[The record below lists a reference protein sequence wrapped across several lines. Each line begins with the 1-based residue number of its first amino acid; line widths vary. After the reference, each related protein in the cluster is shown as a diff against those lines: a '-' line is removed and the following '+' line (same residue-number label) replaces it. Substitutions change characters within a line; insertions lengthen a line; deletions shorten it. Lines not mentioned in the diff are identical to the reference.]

1 MTSTGI
7 DGLESTIHKTNEWL
21 NDIMEEEGWTDKN
34 KAYLALRSTLHA
46 LRDRL
51 VVNEAIDL
59 GAQLPCLFEAYT
71 TKDTRHRASRTD
83 HKKRVIFSLSSGG
96 ISKGLLISMQKRQP
110 AVYFPFSAKRYPKEK
125 STISRA
131 CCPRKSKSSGTNPSS
146 MRRLIGESSQQR

>member
-59 GAQLPCLFEAYT
+59 GAQLPLLIRGIYYEGYT
-71 TKDTRHRASRTD
+71 TSGKPDRSQ
-83 HKKRVIFSLSSGG
+83 KKGDFFSLIRRDLERTPHIDAEEAARGVFSVLRKKV
-96 ISKGLLISMQKRQP
+96 SKGEINDIQSML
-110 AVYFPFSAKRYPKEK
+110 PKEVQE
-125 STISRA
+125 
-131 CCPRKSKSSGTNPSS
+131 
-146 MRRLIGESSQQR
+146 LWH